1 MPTISAGCAAA
12 ETGAMSFA
20 IAGRPLGQCMGQL
33 WYRLRL
39 PLFASPL
46 YRAMLSGAPAFQ
58 LTVAP
63 PDPWPGDADRGA
75 AILAGSFPLAHSVLA
90 AEGEA
95 IWDLA
100 GAPRPWL
107 DELHSFQWLADLRT
121 LGGGA
126 ARRQARELMAGWCRR
141 FGFFNAQAW
150 RPSVL
155 ARRLSA
161 WLGHYDFVAGSA
173 DDETRARY
181 FRALL
186 RQLRHLDR
194 IGNAVGDPI
203 DRLVVAKV
211 MIAGGIA
218 LPDDG
223 DRVTPGL
230 KRLQRALAQDFL
242 ADGGHATR
250 SPAVQVE
257 ALRHL
262 VDIRAALGAAGRS
275 IPDALQTAIDRL
287 AGVVRFLRHGD
298 GGMALFHDGNEEEGW
313 RIDVV
318 LAQAVARA
326 GMPARLPQTGYERL
340 QAGRT
345 VVIMDAGA
353 PPPAGMGAR
362 GHASALAF
370 EMSVGKE
377 RMIVSM
383 GAAPTAEAEWRH
395 LQRASAAHS
404 TLVVADTNSVPIR
417 RSGGFGR
424 WRGTVAAR
432 REDRDGA
439 VLAEARHNFYAA
451 RFGLAHRRRLYL
463 AAGGEDLRGEDT
475 LEGPAGRAYAIRF
488 HLHPEVRA
496 SLLQGGGAL
505 LRLPA
510 GSGWRMRVDGAAI
523 ALGDSVYFGHGGDMK
538 RTQQIV
544 LSGTTGEG
552 GETVV
557 RWAFQREGRK
567 P

>member
-1 MPTISAGCAAA
+1 MGI
-12 ETGAMSFA
+12 A
-20 IAGRPLGQCMGQL
+20 IAGRPLGQRLGEL

-39 PLFASPL
+39 PLFASPF

-58 LTVAP
+58 LAVAP

-75 AILAGSFPLAHSVLA
+75 AILGGTFPLAHSALSA
-90 AEGEA
+90 PGEA
-95 IWDLA
+95 IWEVA
-100 GAPRPWL
+100 GAPRAWL
-107 DELHSFQWLADLRT
+107 DELHGFEWLADLRT
-121 LGGGA
+121 VGGAA

-141 FGFFNAQAW
+141 YGFFHAQAW
-150 RPSVL
+150 RPPVL
-155 ARRLSA
+155 ARRLAA

-173 DDETRARY
+173 DDETRARF

-194 IGNAVGDPI
+194 IGNAVGDPM
-203 DRLVVAKV
+203 DRLVVAKA

-230 KRLQRALAQDFL
+230 RRLGRALGQDFL
-242 ADGGHATR
+242 PDGGHAAR
-250 SPAVQVE
+250 APALQVE

-262 VDIRAALGAAGRS
+262 VDIRAALGAAGRP
-275 IPDALQTAIDRL
+275 IPDALQAAIDRL

-298 GGMALFHDGNEEEGW
+298 GGMALFHGGNEDEGW

-326 GMPARLPQTGYERL
+326 GMPARLPDTGYDRL

-345 VVIMDAGA
+345 VVIVDVGR
-353 PPPAGMGAR
+353 PPPATMGGR

-377 RMIVSM
+377 RVIVNM
-383 GAAPTAEAEWRH
+383 GVAPPGEAEWRH
-395 LQRASAAHS
+395 AQRASAAHS
-404 TLVVADTNSVPIR
+404 ALVVADTNSVPLR
-417 RSGGFGR
+417 RAGGFGR
-424 WRGTVAAR
+424 CRGGVQAR

-439 VLAEARHNFYAA
+439 ALVDARHDFYAR
-451 RFGLAHRRRLYL
+451 RFALAHRRRLYL

-475 LEGPAGRAYAIRF
+475 LEGPAGRPFAIRF
-488 HLHPEVRA
+488 HLHPDVRA

-505 LRLPA
+505 LRLPG
-510 GSGWRMRVDGAAI
+510 GSGWRMRVDAAAV
-523 ALGDSVYFGHGGDMK
+523 ALADSVYFGHGGAMK
-538 RTQQIV
+538 RTRQIV
-544 LSGTTGEG
+544 LSGVTGAQ
-552 GETVV
+552 GESVV
-557 RWAFQREGRK
+557 RWALQREGRR

>member
-107 DELHSFQWLADLRT
+107 NELHSFQWLADLRT

-173 DDETRARY
+173 DDETRARF